1 MKIAQQDTAVAS
13 FYEQVPLFSVTQ
25 RETIFNAIA
34 PGHDFS
40 MCELVE
46 PTGIQKSSISARLN
60 KMREDGVIEFGP
72 ERKCRISGITIN
84 PVRRKTA

>member
-1 MKIAQQDTAVAS
+1 MKIAQQDTAVAA
-13 FYEQVPLFSVTQ
+13 FFEQVPLIAMTQ
-25 RETIFNAIA
+25 RETILCAIL
-34 PGHDFS
+34 PGRDYS

-46 PTGIQKSSISARLN
+46 ITGFQKSSISARLN
-60 KMREDGVIEFGP
+60 KMREDGLIEYGP

>member
-1 MKIAQQDTAVAS
+1 MKIAQQETAAAA
-13 FYEQVPLFSVTQ
+13 FYERVPSIAKTQ
-25 RETIFNAIA
+25 SAEILAAIV
-34 PGHDFS
+34 PGYDYS

-46 PTGIQKSSISARLN
+46 LTGFQKSSISARLH
-60 KMREDGVIEFGP
+60 KMRADGLLEYGA